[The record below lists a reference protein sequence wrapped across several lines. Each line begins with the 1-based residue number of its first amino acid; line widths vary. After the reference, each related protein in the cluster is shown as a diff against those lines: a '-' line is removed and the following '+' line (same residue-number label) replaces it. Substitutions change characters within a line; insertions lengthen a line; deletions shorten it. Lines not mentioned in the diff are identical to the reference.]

1 MREAIERLQAGIEPA
16 LTVILGMLLLAVMS
30 AVMLPIYDIVTRMK
44 I

>member
-1 MREAIERLQAGIEPA
+1 MIADPRKRRL
-16 LTVILGMLLLAVMS
+16 VLGALLLAVMS